1 MLREEIPFCLDEGKE
16 AVEKSGVLRRLE
28 RLLIKG
34 RHAHTITGPEVY
46 GSSFKYV
53 KMMKG
58 VGTGS

>member
-46 GSSFKYV
+46 GSSCKYV
-53 KMMKG
+53 K
-58 VGTGS
+58 